1 MEKPNVSALPLKY
14 TRCTLGGE
22 CLGVY
27 REGTLRGYTPAARAL
42 IGPRTPDLYQS
53 LTHQSLTLP
62 ATQCHLV
69 AMYGFHEYPTAF
81 SVHLKW
87 FWGLGG
93 GSPGVPRGKGFH
105 INCSMSI
112 ENVLTE
118 ADGVYMC
125 VYVCR
130 SIIPRA
136 VPPHICFDDLAEVS
150 TGCAL
155 YLPLEVL
162 VHMCMSPS
170 PWQLLQRHPDYMSCD
185 ELLFSK

>member
-1 MEKPNVSALPLKY
+1 MSGSL
-14 TRCTLGGE
+14 C
-22 CLGVY
+22 
-27 REGTLRGYTPAARAL
+27 EGTLSGYSC
-42 IGPRTPDLYQS
+42 QS
-53 LTHQSLTLP
+53 LNWPAHSRSLPELTLQSLILP

-155 YLPLEVL
+155 YLPLESPRAHVYVPQPLAVARKTSRLYVL
-162 VHMCMSPS
+162 
-170 PWQLLQRHPDYMSCD
+170 
-185 ELLFSK
+185 